1 MWKVKPPSTL
11 LTSKVMDYK
20 SLSDNY
26 KPNKIKVLLIG
37 EAPPP
42 NGKSYFYKV
51 PEKYPSRKS
60 SIEDDTSLPATIF
73 NHYFGR
79 RPENPQEYEQF
90 LKCLKERGIFLIDI
104 LNKPIVI
111 RKKDG
116 SIDEDNLKILLSE
129 ENLNEL
135 DCTIKSLT
143 NTDTKIIFL
152 LARTKYLK
160 VLKNKFPNVSYITW
174 KCFRLDIS
182 EAKDCKKNKP
192 NPISV
197 K

>member
-1 MWKVKPPSTL
+1 
-11 LTSKVMDYK
+11 MDYEK
-20 SLSDNY
+20 LALTN
-26 KPNKIKVLLIG
+26 KPHTIKTLLIG

-51 PEKYPSRKS
+51 PEKYPTRKS

-116 SIDEDNLKILLSE
+116 SIDEGNLKILLSE

-143 NTDTKIIFL
+143 NADTKIIFL